1 MQQKAE
7 EALTE
12 ELRTGLHGGIDRAE
26 RAEDEVKR
34 LETLTRRMRNSI
46 DRSIAE
52 LYNIPEARTAI
63 RWLERTYA
71 DATDPCL
78 SCDIKRIISSLGQE
92 VADLYTALG
101 QAVTFARGC
110 PPYGQKAEPCKLMN
124 NLKGNPTS
132 TCAECWATHLIE
144 TAREKR
150 EQTTGYVN
158 PLAIEN
164 ERLRA
169 ELSEL
174 KALAGRAIAPKYSE
188 GEADE

>member
-1 MQQKAE
+1 MQTQKAE
-7 EALTE
+7 ETTTK

-63 RWLERTYA
+63 RLLERTYA
-71 DATDPCL
+71 ESSDPCL
-78 SCDIKRIISSLGQE
+78 NCDIKRIVTSLGQE
-92 VADLYTALG
+92 MADLYNALNK
-101 QAVTFARGC
+101 ATTFARGC
-110 PPYGQKAEPCKLMN
+110 PPYGQKAQICKLM
-124 NLKGNPTS
+124 KNPLGS
-132 TCAECWATHLIE
+132 CAECWATHLIE

>member
-1 MQQKAE
+1 MQTQKAE
-7 EALTE
+7 ETTTK
-12 ELRTGLHGGIDRAE
+12 ELCAGYGGIDRAE

-34 LETLTRRMRNSI
+34 LETLTRKMRNSI

-63 RWLERTYA
+63 RLLERTYA
-71 DATDPCL
+71 ESSDPCL
-78 SCDIKRIISSLGQE
+78 NCDIKRIVTSLGQE
-92 VADLYTALG
+92 MADLYSALG
-101 QAVTFARGC
+101 QAVTFAHGC
-110 PPYGQKAEPCKLMN
+110 PPYGQKAQICKLM
-124 NLKGNPTS
+124 KNPPGS
-132 TCAECWATHLIE
+132 CAECWATHLIE

>member
-1 MQQKAE
+1 VQTQKTE
-7 EALTE
+7 EATTE

-63 RWLERTYA
+63 RLLERTYA
-71 DATDPCL
+71 ESSDPCL
-78 SCDIKRIISSLGQE
+78 NCDIKRIVTSLGQE
-92 VADLYTALG
+92 MADLYSALG
-101 QAVTFARGC
+101 QAVTFAHGC
-110 PPYGQKAEPCKLMN
+110 PPYGQKAQICKLM
-124 NLKGNPTS
+124 KNPPGS
-132 TCAECWATHLIE
+132 CAECWATHLIE

-150 EQTTGYVN
+150 EQATGYVN